1 VNLTA
6 TIEATGANTTGIRVP
21 EELLEELGQG
31 RRPKVQV
38 VFPNGYVHRTT
49 VGPHAG
55 GAYVSV
61 SAAVRDAAQVAAGDV
76 VDLELTLDTAPRE
89 VEVPDD
95 LAAALAAD
103 AAARSFFGG
112 LTDSQRK
119 AFVTSVTSAKKPE
132 TRQRRVAGALE
143 ALAAGRKRP

>member
-6 TIEATGANTTGIRVP
+6 TIEATGANTTGIQIP
-21 EELLEELGQG
+21 EDLLEELGQG
-31 RRPKVQV
+31 RRPKLRV

-55 GAYVSV
+55 AAYVSV
-61 SAAVRDAAQVAAGDV
+61 SAAVRDAAEVAAGDV

-103 AAARSFFGG
+103 ATARTFFES

-132 TRQRRVAGALE
+132 TRQRRVASALD
-143 ALAAGRKRP
+143 ALTAGRKRP